1 MSTKRAVTKSHDR
14 DELLT
19 INEAA
24 ELLKVHHRTIR
35 RFITTGRLPGYH
47 LTARTVRLRRSDVEK
62 LLTPIPTGFRF

>member
-1 MSTKRAVTKSHDR
+1 MTKSKQSRER

-24 ELLKVHHRTIR
+24 QLLKVHHRTIR

-47 LTARTVRLRRSDVEK
+47 LTARTVRLRRSDVER